1 MLLDSVANYQ
11 HRIIW
16 AIVFKIEGP
25 ALEISE
31 PFFLY
36 WNLAGPLQACPLP
49 VLDNETIFRW
59 EGREK
64 VAH

>member
-1 MLLDSVANYQ
+1 MKESRSILSHWWHAVLLDSVANYQ

-31 PFFLY
+31 PFFFIL
-36 WNLAGPLQACPLP
+36 
-49 VLDNETIFRW
+49 ES
-59 EGREK
+59 GRTF
-64 VAH
+64 ASMPSSCA